1 MTTETNSQFR
11 PFETFDPMAMWTR
24 SQEMMRDLMADAV
37 TRSQSVAD
45 HISTWERDTV
55 ARANAAITAWAQLAR
70 DSINYAAQLSA
81 EARKLS
87 FETVR
92 HMSAA

>member
-1 MTTETNSQFR
+1 
-11 PFETFDPMAMWTR
+11 MWTR
-24 SQEMMRDLMADAV
+24 SQEVMRDLMTDAV
-37 TRSQSVAD
+37 TRSQSFAE
-45 HISTWERDTV
+45 HISTWERDAVT
-55 ARANAAITAWAQLAR
+55 RANAAITAWAQLAH

-81 EARKLS
+81 EARKLG